1 MAGGVPKKVIEMLGQ
16 VPLFSACTKAELRTI
31 AGFGTRVPIGD
42 GKTIIEQ
49 GKRGFEFFLIVAG
62 KARCLVDGVQVAT
75 FGPGDFFGEMA
86 LLDRGPRHATVIAE
100 GPVEVL
106 VLDSREFDS
115 LLEASPSIAKKL
127 LVAFAARER
136 QNASIRH

>member
-1 MAGGVPKKVIEMLGQ
+1 MPGGVPKKVVEMLGQ
-16 VPLFSACTKAELRTI
+16 VPLFSACTKSELRTI
-31 AGFGTRVPIGD
+31 AGFGTRVPIPD
-42 GKTIIEQ
+42 GKMIIEQ
-49 GKRGFEFFLIVAG
+49 GKRGFEFFLIVSG
-62 KARCLVDGVQVAT
+62 KARCLVDDVQVAT

-86 LLDRGPRHATVIAE
+86 LLDRGPRHATVIAQ

-127 LVAFAARER
+127 LVAFATRER